1 MLFINTRPADR
12 ATQLSLTLRSA
23 GVAVAELPLLE
34 LKPRAWS
41 EALAACYAQLSA
53 ADVLVVVSP
62 SAVTFG
68 MQGLRKAGISLE
80 QLEHIQ
86 WVAVGDATAAK
97 LADYGIHSVVPQVE
111 TSEGMLTLS
120 HLEQLEAGACVAFWR
135 GEGGRQFMMQQ
146 LLARGIQ
153 ILNFVLYE
161 RHLPEETTQKVKTL
175 ISEHQLSSPYCMLIT
190 SEASWLNWLD
200 LIQSHLSVLR
210 HAHFL
215 VLGVRLFELLEQ
227 SRITL
232 NKDFKIIQLEDLNA
246 THILQHVQV
255 VQGNT

>member
-53 ADVLVVVSP
+53 ADVIGCGEPLLRLPLECKVCVRQAFHLSSSNIFNGLQSV
-62 SAVTFG
+62 
-68 MQGLRKAGISLE
+68 MQLQQSWLIMAFS
-80 QLEHIQ
+80 
-86 WVAVGDATAAK
+86 
-97 LADYGIHSVVPQVE
+97 SVVPQVE

-153 ILNFVLYE
+153 ILNFVLYQ

-190 SEASWLNWLD
+190 SEASWLNWLRLD
-200 LIQSHLSVLR
+200 SVAFISAESCTFFSFR
-210 HAHFL
+210 CK
-215 VLGVRLFELLEQ
+215 VVR
-227 SRITL
+227 
-232 NKDFKIIQLEDLNA
+232 A
-246 THILQHVQV
+246 T
-255 VQGNT
+255 